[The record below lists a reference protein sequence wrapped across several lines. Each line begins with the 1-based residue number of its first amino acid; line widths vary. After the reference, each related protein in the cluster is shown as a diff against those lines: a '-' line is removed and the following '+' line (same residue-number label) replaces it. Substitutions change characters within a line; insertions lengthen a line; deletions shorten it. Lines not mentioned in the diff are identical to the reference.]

1 MIQFYAT
8 CASGLAPLLADE
20 LTSIGLNG
28 VRRAGAGASFT
39 GTVED
44 AYRACLW
51 SRLAN
56 RVLLPLHRVA
66 AETPESLYAGVREV
80 DWSAHLR
87 ASNTIAVDFFSAHSS
102 ITHTQF
108 GAQKVKDGIVDQFRE
123 ASGDRPNV
131 DRDRPDIRVN
141 VYVFKNEARIALDL
155 SGDSLHRRGY
165 RREGGRAPLKENLAA
180 GLLMLAEWPRR
191 LQEGE
196 AFVDPM
202 CGSGTLAIEAA
213 LIAGNIPPAWSRDYF
228 GFTAWLE
235 HDQSQWEKLRN
246 EAEAARRPIDVEI
259 VASDQSPT
267 VLEECRLNVSHA
279 DLGESIDIQQHDVLK
294 RGIDKSASSKGLLL
308 TNPPYGERLQTD
320 DHFYASLGP
329 ALSRHYGGWSCHVFT
344 ADSAPWR
351 QMSLQLN
358 PVLEIKNGGID
369 CLLLGGDIPSTRAP
383 QGTPIDVTAFSN
395 RVKKNAR
402 SLKGWVKQ
410 SNVQAYRLYDA
421 DLPDFSVAID
431 IYNADDKH
439 CLVQEYKAPRT
450 VNIAVAA
457 DRLAGVM
464 DCLPALLDIPP
475 QNVHLRLRERQGG
488 TAQYTKSDSTQSVVS
503 TVEEYGARY
512 EVNFTD
518 YLDTGLFLDH
528 RPVRRHIQQ
537 SIKGG
542 RFLNLFAYT
551 ATATVAAVLGGA
563 CSSVSV
569 DLSKTYCDWAKRNLD
584 HNNAD
589 PECHQVVRQD
599 VMGWLDS
606 DAAKNH
612 EPFDMIL
619 LDPPTFSNSSSVEK
633 DWNVQEHHVDAI
645 RACLDLLAPGG
656 VLIFSNNFRKFKLDE
671 AELMATAQNPGDIEI
686 EDRSRWS
693 IDKDFQRNS
702 RVHQCWFVMKNP
714 RPRSLKTG

>member
-20 LTSIGLNG
+20 LTAIGLSG

-56 RVLLPLHRVA
+56 RVLLPLHRSA
-66 AETPESLYAGVREV
+66 AETPEALYAGVREI
-80 DWSAHLR
+80 DWSEHML
-87 ASNTIAVDFFSAHSS
+87 ASNTLAVDFFSAHSS

-108 GAQKVKDGIVDQFRE
+108 GSQKVKDAIVDQFRE

-131 DRDRPDIRVN
+131 DRDQPDIRAN
-141 VYVFKNEARIALDL
+141 VYVFKDEARIGLDL

-191 LQEGE
+191 FKQGE
-196 AFVDPM
+196 PFVDPM

-228 GFTAWLE
+228 GFSAWRK
-235 HDQSQWEKLRN
+235 HDQSQWVKMRD
-246 EAEAARRPIDVEI
+246 EAEAARRPIEVEI
-259 VASDQSPT
+259 VASDHSSA
-267 VLEECRLNVSHA
+267 VLEECRLNVSVA
-279 DLGESIDIQQHDVLK
+279 GLDDNISIRQHDVLK
-294 RGIDKSASSKGLLL
+294 HGIYKSASSKGLML
-308 TNPPYGERLQTD
+308 TNPPYGERLKTD
-320 DHFYASLGP
+320 DHFYASLGQ

-344 ADSAPWR
+344 ATSAPWR
-351 QMSLQLN
+351 QMALQLN
-358 PVLEIKNGGID
+358 PVLEIKNGGMD
-369 CLLLGGDIPSTRAP
+369 CVLLGGDIPSTRAP
-383 QGTPIDVTAFSN
+383 QDGAIDVTAFSN

-410 SNVQAYRLYDA
+410 SDLQAYRLYDA

-457 DRLAGVM
+457 DRLAAIM
-464 DCLPALLDIPP
+464 ACLPALLDIPP

-488 TAQYTKSDSTQSVVS
+488 TSQYNKTDSTQSVVS
-503 TVEEYGARY
+503 AVEEYGARY

-563 CSSVSV
+563 RASVSV
-569 DLSKTYCDWAKRNLD
+569 DLSKTYCDWARRNLD
-584 HNNAD
+584 NNNAD
-589 PECHQVVRQD
+589 PVSHQVFRQD

-606 DAAKNH
+606 DAAKSL

-619 LDPPTFSNSSSVEK
+619 LDPPTFSNSNSVEK

-645 RACLDLLAPGG
+645 RACLELLAPGG

-671 AELMATAQNPGDIEI
+671 AELTSSVPNPDDIEI

-702 RVHQCWFVMKNP
+702 RVHQCWFVMKSP
-714 RPRSLKTG
+714 HPRSLKTG

>member
-20 LTSIGLNG
+20 LTAIGLGG

-39 GTVED
+39 GNVED

-56 RVLLPLHRVA
+56 RILLPLHRA
-66 AETPESLYAGVREV
+66 AADTPESLYAGVREI
-80 DWSAHLR
+80 DWSEHMLPT
-87 ASNTIAVDFFSAHSS
+87 NTLAIDFFSAHSS

-108 GAQKVKDGIVDQFRE
+108 GAQKVKDAIVDQFRD
-123 ASGDRPNV
+123 ASGERPNV
-131 DRDRPDIRVN
+131 DRDQPDIRAN

-180 GLLMLAEWPRR
+180 GLLLLAEWPRR
-191 LQEGE
+191 LKAGE

-228 GFTAWLE
+228 GFTAWRK
-235 HDQSQWEKLRN
+235 HDPSQWRQLRD
-246 EAEAARRPIDVEI
+246 EAEAAKRPINVEI
-259 VASDQSPT
+259 VASDHSAA
-267 VLEECRLNVSHA
+267 VLEECRLNVSVA
-279 DLGESIDIQQHDVLK
+279 ELSDSISIKQHDVLAH
-294 RGIDKSASSKGLLL
+294 GIDELASSSGLML
-308 TNPPYGERLQTD
+308 TNPPYGERLKTD
-320 DHFYASLGP
+320 DHFYASLGQ

-344 ADSAPWR
+344 AASAPWR
-351 QMSLQLN
+351 QMALQLN

-369 CLLLGGDIPSTRAP
+369 CLLLGGDIPSTRTP
-383 QGTPIDVTAFSN
+383 QGVAIDVTAFSN
-395 RVKKNAR
+395 RVKKNVR

-410 SNVQAYRLYDA
+410 SGIQAYRLYDA

-431 IYNADDKH
+431 IYHAHEKH

-457 DRLAGVM
+457 DRLAAVM
-464 DCLPALLDIPP
+464 ACLPKLLDIPSR
-475 QNVHLRLRERQGG
+475 NVHLRLRERQGG
-488 TAQYTKSDSTQSVVS
+488 TAQYTKTDSTQSVVS
-503 TVEEYGARY
+503 VVEEFGARY

-537 SIKGG
+537 SINGG

-563 CSSVSV
+563 RSSVSV
-569 DLSKTYCDWAKRNLD
+569 DLSKTYCDWARRNLD
-584 HNNAD
+584 NNNAD
-589 PECHQVVRQD
+589 PAHHQVVRQD
-599 VMGWLDS
+599 VMGWLNS
-606 DAAKNH
+606 DAAKTQ
-612 EPFDMIL
+612 EQFDMIL
-619 LDPPTFSNSSSVEK
+619 LDPPTFSNSSSVEQ

-645 RACLDLLAPGG
+645 RACLEVLAPGG
-656 VLIFSNNFRKFKLDE
+656 VLIFSNNFRKFKLNE
-671 AELMATAQNPGDIEI
+671 AELIALAPNSGDIEI

-702 RVHQCWFVMKNP
+702 RVHQCWFVMKSP
-714 RPRSLKTG
+714 HARSVKTG